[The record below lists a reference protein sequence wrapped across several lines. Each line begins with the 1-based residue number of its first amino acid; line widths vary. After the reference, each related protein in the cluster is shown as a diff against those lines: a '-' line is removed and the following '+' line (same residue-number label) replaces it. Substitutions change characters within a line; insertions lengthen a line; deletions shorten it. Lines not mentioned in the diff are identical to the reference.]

1 MFSPKLR
8 AASPWLDQEVSK
20 PVDLYFQN
28 LLPPPR
34 GFSEISKLVDAD
46 DLWRSLPSS
55 PSPDRGPPNLQQVRQ
70 FSLVAPLLVALP
82 QVAPCRPTFFGMEE
96 ILLASP
102 EDDACR

>member
-8 AASPWLDQEVSK
+8 PASPWLDQDASK
-20 PVDLYFQN
+20 PFDLYFQN
-28 LLPPPR
+28 LLSPPR
-34 GFSEISKLVDAD
+34 GFSETSKLVDAD

-55 PSPDRGPPNLQQVRQ
+55 PSPDRGPPNLLQV
-70 FSLVAPLLVALP
+70 LVALP

-102 EDDACR
+102 EDDACQ

>member
-8 AASPWLDQEVSK
+8 PASPWLDQEASN

-28 LLPPPR
+28 LLSPPR

-55 PSPDRGPPNLQQVRQ
+55 PSPDRGSPNLLQV
-70 FSLVAPLLVALP
+70 LVALP
-82 QVAPCRPTFFGMEE
+82 QVAPFRPTFFGMEE

-102 EDDACR
+102 EDDACQ

>member
-8 AASPWLDQEVSK
+8 AASPWLDQEASK
-20 PVDLYFQN
+20 PFDLYFQN
-28 LLPPPR
+28 LLSPPR

-55 PSPDRGPPNLQQVRQ
+55 PSPDRGPPNLQQV
-70 FSLVAPLLVALP
+70 LVVLP
-82 QVAPCRPTFFGMEE
+82 QVAPFRPTFFGMEE

-102 EDDACR
+102 EDDACQ

>member
-8 AASPWLDQEVSK
+8 PASPWLDQEASK
-20 PVDLYFQN
+20 PFDLYFQN
-28 LLPPPR
+28 LLSPPR

-55 PSPDRGPPNLQQVRQ
+55 PSPDRGPSNLLQV
-70 FSLVAPLLVALP
+70 LVALP
-82 QVAPCRPTFFGMEE
+82 QIAPFRPTFFGMEE

-102 EDDACR
+102 EDDACQ

>member
-8 AASPWLDQEVSK
+8 AASPWLDQEASN

-28 LLPPPR
+28 LLSPPR

-70 FSLVAPLLVALP
+70 SSLVLVALP
-82 QVAPCRPTFFGMEE
+82 QVAPFRPTFFGMEE

-102 EDDACR
+102 EDDACQ

>member
-8 AASPWLDQEVSK
+8 PASPWLDQEASK
-20 PVDLYFQN
+20 PFDLYFQN
-28 LLPPPR
+28 LLSPPR
-34 GFSEISKLVDAD
+34 GFSAISKLVDAD

-55 PSPDRGPPNLQQVRQ
+55 PSPDRGPPNLQQV
-70 FSLVAPLLVALP
+70 LVALP
-82 QVAPCRPTFFGMEE
+82 QVAPFRPTFFGMEE

>member
-8 AASPWLDQEVSK
+8 PASPWLDQEASN

-28 LLPPPR
+28 LLSPPIS
-34 GFSEISKLVDAD
+34 FSEISRLVDPD

-55 PSPDRGPPNLQQVRQ
+55 PSPDRGPPNLLQ
-70 FSLVAPLLVALP
+70 ALVALP
-82 QVAPCRPTFFGMEE
+82 QVAPFRPTFFGMEE

-102 EDDACR
+102 EDDACQ

>member
-8 AASPWLDQEVSK
+8 SASPWLDQEASN

-28 LLPPPR
+28 LPSPPR

-55 PSPDRGPPNLQQVRQ
+55 PSPDRGPPNLQQV
-70 FSLVAPLLVALP
+70 LVALP
-82 QVAPCRPTFFGMEE
+82 QIAPCRPTFFGMEE

-102 EDDACR
+102 EDDACQ

>member
-8 AASPWLDQEVSK
+8 PASPWLDQEASK
-20 PVDLYFQN
+20 PFDLYFQN
-28 LLPPPR
+28 LLSPPR
-34 GFSEISKLVDAD
+34 GFSEISKLLDAD

-70 FSLVAPLLVALP
+70 SSLVAPPLVAP
-82 QVAPCRPTFFGMEE
+82 FRPTFFGMEE

-102 EDDACR
+102 EDDACQ